1 MSRVALRR
9 HGSWRRDL
17 NVELTNPFT
26 KSIAHSWS
34 KVFESDLFAPLQ
46 AATLTGIKAL
56 LTEVE
61 DSAALG
67 LKERAKMQGDVC
79 VEEAC
84 VALTNAI
91 DLVKETMNREQ
102 KEISR
107 CMAPHIQGQLV
118 EGYDEALLER
128 GTGSVARQKVLS
140 IRLRISCACETHPS
154 VQALFRTYLTGCKDD
169 IFDDGAAV
177 VLDKLTAVAAAIGE
191 TLDAAMGNLAQK
203 VCCSSRYV
211 AFSPLKFGTRSKSA
225 SLSCG
230 RVLATA
236 RRSRGFAMALLM
248 S

>member
-1 MSRVALRR
+1 M
-9 HGSWRRDL
+9 
-17 NVELTNPFT
+17 ELTNPFT
-26 KSIAHSWS
+26 RSIAHSWS

-56 LTEVE
+56 LTDVE
-61 DSAALG
+61 DSAASG
-67 LKERAKMQGDVC
+67 LKERTKMQGDVC

-84 VALTNAI
+84 VALTKAI

-107 CMAPHIQGQLV
+107 CMAPHIQRQLV

-140 IRLRISCACETHPS
+140 IRLCISWTCESHPC
-154 VQALFRTYLTGCKDD
+154 VQALFRTYLTGCKNN
-169 IFDDGAAV
+169 IFEDGAAV
-177 VLDKLTAVAAAIGE
+177 VLDKLNEAAAAIGE

-203 VCCSSRYV
+203 VCCSSCYV
-211 AFSPLKFGTRSKSA
+211 AFSPLKFGSRSKSA

-230 RVLATA
+230 RAPATA
-236 RRSRGFAMALLM
+236 RRSKGFAMALLI